1 MEQKIDRKLCV
12 RLNRLGW
19 AAKKVGKKYYKS
31 IDESIAHIERSE
43 KMDDGYL
50 LNWKMKGGNI
60 IQYNKN
66 HKIGM
71 MEQEAKADYLEHYK
85 RGMPK
90 NWSPFI
96 DGLITF
102 TETMQ
107 TDIMNIGIESLF
119 EASKDFVVNE
129 FGKSSLIG
137 VSIHMDETTP
147 HIHFTL
153 INYNYDKK
161 KSISGLL
168 EAELEA
174 NGRVNGM
181 QDRYEAF
188 IKSRI
193 SGFDYQRGTVHAIKE
208 YHEKRAKQEAHLKSQ
223 MDKNKAL
230 EKTNEALVE
239 AIREKDAQIAN
250 MELSQ
255 ASLTGL
261 IEELGIE
268 SKKMIGVNYELYSEY
283 QDIIEQMVDDM
294 LQLNDDE
301 TATHNF
307 LKLVMRYL
315 KKGNAKNPSKLEAL
329 ITKHQ
334 HFIGKAAFKE
344 TGIKVQ
350 KQKARIDDIV
360 SSGRT
365 M

>member
-1 MEQKIDRKLCV
+1 
-12 RLNRLGW
+12 
-19 AAKKVGKKYYKS
+19 
-31 IDESIAHIERSE
+31 
-43 KMDDGYL
+43 
-50 LNWKMKGGNI
+50 
-60 IQYNKN
+60 
-66 HKIGM
+66 
-71 MEQEAKADYLEHYK
+71 
-85 RGMPK
+85 
-90 NWSPFI
+90 
-96 DGLITF
+96 LITF

-107 TDIMNIGIESLF
+107 EDINQIGREALF
-119 EASKDFVVNE
+119 EASKDFIVNE

-137 VSIHMDETTP
+137 VSIHIDETTP
-147 HIHFTL
+147 HLHFTL
-153 INYNYDKK
+153 INYNYAKK

-223 MDKNKAL
+223 MDKIKTLEEANKAL
-230 EKTNEALVE
+230 EETL
-239 AIREKDAQIAN
+239 RFKDTRLSQKEAQIAN
-250 MELSQ
+250 ME
-255 ASLTGL
+255 ASRSSLNDL

-268 SKKMIGVNYELYSEY
+268 AKKAIGVNYELYSKY

-365 M
+365 L